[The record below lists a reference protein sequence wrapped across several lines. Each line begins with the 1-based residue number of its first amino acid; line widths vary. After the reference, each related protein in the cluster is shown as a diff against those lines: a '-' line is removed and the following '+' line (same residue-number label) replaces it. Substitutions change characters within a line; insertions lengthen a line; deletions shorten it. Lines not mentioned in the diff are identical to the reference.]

1 MSKSRGNVV
10 IPDEYVE
17 QYGADTFRTYLMFL
31 GPYEEGGDFRDQ
43 GITGISRFFD
53 RVWDAVVNVELA
65 DGPPE
70 TGDLAHKLHATIK
83 KVTEDVA
90 NLQYNTAIAAMMEYL
105 NAARAGGR
113 TPRRSEIEPLVV
125 MIAPFAPHLAEELW
139 QRLGHARS
147 IFIGA
152 NWPEHD
158 PELAVADEVDIA
170 VQVNGRLRATVKVPR
185 GASEEE
191 VKTKALAE
199 DGVQRHMDGKQI
211 RKVIFVPDRLI
222 NIVVG

>member
-1 MSKSRGNVV
+1 
-10 IPDEYVE
+10 
-17 QYGADTFRTYLMFL
+17 
-31 GPYEEGGDFRDQ
+31 
-43 GITGISRFFD
+43 
-53 RVWDAVVNVELA
+53 VWDLAVNSEVGH
-65 DGPPE
+65 GPPE
-70 TGDLAHKLHATIK
+70 TDELAHKLHATIK

-105 NAARAGGR
+105 NVVRAEGR
-113 TPRRSEIEPLVV
+113 DPRRSEVEPLVA

-139 QRLGHARS
+139 QRLGHRKS

-152 NWPEHD
+152 NWPEYD
-158 PELAVADEVDIA
+158 PALAVADEVDIA

-185 GASEEE
+185 GSSEDD
-191 VKTKALAE
+191 VKAKALAE